1 VKPAIQFSNVT
12 LWRRTQEEFAYD
24 LKGSLFRLLQPGRKP
39 RASRR
44 RTIHAVDFTIAHGEK
59 VALIGAN
66 GSGKSTLLKLAA
78 GIIRP
83 TEGSVAIDGTLA
95 ALIEL
100 GGGLDGDLTLV
111 ENIVFYGVLLGFSRA
126 HMKERIPDIL
136 RFAELED
143 YANAPLK
150 TLSSGMSA
158 RLSFAIAT
166 DVRPEILLIDE
177 VLSVG
182 DESFRHKSSAR
193 IQRFWDA
200 KSTIVLV
207 SHDLPFI
214 ANNCDR
220 AIFIAD
226 GEIVADGPAKTVIDG
241 YLATVASSERAGR
254 FGPAFPVDGTAAF
267 GHLDDVRADGLRLTV
282 RGWALLE
289 SRRPGS
295 ALAVFLDGQHVGN
308 AVYGLERHDV
318 ATIFSASDAHVGFD
332 ATFSLPELAPG
343 DHRVECAL
351 LDDASGYYRPIEHTR
366 FVRAAFARET
376 ATA

>member
-1 VKPAIQFSNVT
+1 VKPAIRFSGVT

-24 LKGSLFRLLQPGRKP
+24 LKGSLFRMLQAGPKR

-44 RTIHAVDFTIAHGEK
+44 RTIHAVDFTIARGEK
-59 VALIGAN
+59 VALVGAN
-66 GSGKSTLLKLAA
+66 GSGKSTILKLAA
-78 GIIRP
+78 GILRP
-83 TEGSVAIDGTLA
+83 TAGTVAVHGSLA

-100 GGGLDGDLTLV
+100 GGGLDGDLTLI

-126 HMKERIPDIL
+126 HMKQRIPDIL

-177 VLSVG
+177 VLAVG

-214 ANNCDR
+214 ARNCDR
-220 AIFIAD
+220 ALFVAD
-226 GEIVADGPAKTVIDG
+226 GEIIADGPARTVIDG
-241 YLATVASSERAGR
+241 YLATVASAERAGR
-254 FGPAFPVDGTAAF
+254 FGPAFPVDDTAAF
-267 GHLDDVRADGLRLTV
+267 GHLDETSLDGNQLTV
-282 RGWALLE
+282 RGWGLLE
-289 SRRPGS
+289 TRRPG
-295 ALAVFLDGQHVGN
+295 ALLAVFLDGNHVGN

-318 ATIFSASDAHVGFD
+318 ATIFSGPDAHVGFD
-332 ATFSLPELAPG
+332 GTFALPELVPG
-343 DHRVECAL
+343 EHRVECAL
-351 LDDASGYYRPIEHTR
+351 LDESSGYYRPIEHAR
-366 FVRAAFARET
+366 FVRAAFAPEP
-376 ATA
+376 ASA